1 MMKPEASPVPPR
13 LTVLTPE
20 QINQANCFAL
30 HVLAQTDVCGGAF
43 TQELIRR

>member
-20 QINQANCFAL
+20 QINQANRFAL
-30 HVLAQTDVCGGAF
+30 HVLAQTSVRGEAF
-43 TQELIRR
+43 IRELIRR